1 MSLIV
6 FIVVLSAAVLHASW
20 NGLVK
25 HSSDKFLSMSAVVL
39 GHMPFGV
46 VMLVYAPMP
55 EAASWPYIVAGAVL
69 HTGYQLFLLYSYRI
83 GDLTQVYPIARGAA
97 PLIVAFVSVAFLGVH
112 FEMMQLL
119 GILAIGAGIMSLVIV
134 RGVDGLGNRNA
145 GLMALATGCFIAAYS
160 LNDGTGARLAGT
172 ALGFYCWLTILNSG
186 FFAGIMWFLQPSALK
201 NVVRQRN
208 GRKLALLGG
217 GGSFLAYALVTWAFT
232 QAPIALVTAL
242 RETSIVFALL
252 IGVVFLKERVNLA
265 KVVSVALSLL
275 GAVLLRIAR

>member
-1 MSLIV
+1 MSLTV
-6 FIVVLSAAVLHASW
+6 FIIVLGAAVLHAGW

-25 HSSDKFLSMSAVVL
+25 HSQDKFLSMSAVVL
-39 GHMPFGV
+39 GHTLFAV
-46 VMLVYAPMP
+46 VPMMVLP
-55 EAASWPYIVAGAVL
+55 LPDKASWPFIVSGALL

-97 PLIVAFVSVAFLGVH
+97 PLIVTFVSVVFLGVH
-112 FEMMQLL
+112 FNQLQLL
-119 GILAIGAGIMSLVIV
+119 GILIIGIGVMSLVIV
-134 RGVDGLGNRNA
+134 RGGSGMGNRYA
-145 GLMALATGCFIAAYS
+145 GFMALATGCFIAAYS

-172 ALGFYCWLTILNSG
+172 AIGFYCWLTVLNSA
-186 FFAGIMWFLQPSALK
+186 FFGTIMWFLKPSAVK
-201 NVVRQRN
+201 EVVTK
-208 GRKLALLGG
+208 GRKLAIIGG
-217 GGSFLAYALVTWAFT
+217 GGSFLAYALITWAFT

-265 KVVSVALSLL
+265 KVVSVALSLF